1 MSFTGK
7 SSLVANELLRTAV
20 AAYNAGMWA
29 YYGLSKSN
37 NPDARTTG
45 RDYSADTLAARQDF
59 RRPT

>member
-1 MSFTGK
+1 M
-7 SSLVANELLRTAV
+7 

-45 RDYSADTLAARQDF
+45 RDYSADTLARAKIF
-59 RRPT
+59 AGLI